1 MSTQPAATTF
11 TFEGYSVRPI
21 TEQDRSLL
29 EILIEG
35 DDYHRGRMDADFFLK
50 LQPGEDAWALENERE
65 EVVFYFKTS
74 TAVRMAIQ
82 FAAGY
87 SPVERRANQ
96 AALMKG
102 LRWIEGLFRA
112 NRFRE
117 IIFETEGPE
126 LTVFAKRHLGFV
138 DAPLLSRTLGRP
150 SDVPPTQPEDLGKV
164 PTSRLGSGG

>member
-1 MSTQPAATTF
+1 MTTF
-11 TFEGYSVRPI
+11 SFDGYTVRPI
-21 TEQDRSLL
+21 TEQDRPLL
-29 EILIEG
+29 ETLIEG

-50 LQPGEDAWALENERE
+50 LQPGEDSWALEDERG

-82 FAAGY
+82 FCGGN
-87 SPVERRANQ
+87 SPAERRGNQ

-117 IIFETEGPE
+117 IIFETQGPE

-138 DAPLLSRTLGRP
+138 DAPLLSRTLGTP
-150 SDVPPTQPEDLGKV
+150 LSGSESQPEELGTV
-164 PTSRLGSGG
+164 PTNRLERVG